1 MEKGKLTLR
10 YEKTRCVEMT
20 MDGVDLLNLLPIMGA
35 RIVMTRR
42 EIPVLSL
49 DVMVTEMDAK
59 FSEAV
64 LCGLQGNADD

>member
-64 LCGLQGNADD
+64 VCGLRGNADD